1 MKNLLTTSL
10 FVDGKSIAVGTISGK
25 VTKKG
30 VQTGVTKSGTKYA
43 RVSLACGSTDYDVKH
58 TEYVLGLNGKHI
70 NRAGD
75 KADTYP
81 LLFVDAVAFGKT
93 AEFLEKN
100 IKAGDAM
107 RAIGTIQASEYNDN
121 ISVSLMIS
129 DFEKDFGTK
138 TNDPSL
144 AQTANEPVASAKTN
158 DEFDPFS
165 IDLASDDL
173 PF

>member
-1 MKNLLTTSL
+1 MKNLLTTSI
-10 FVDGKSIAVGTISGK
+10 FVEKQAVAIGTVSGK

-81 LLFVDAVAFGKT
+81 LLFVDVVAFGKT

-100 IKAGDAM
+100 IKAGDSM
-107 RAIGTIQASEYNDN
+107 RAIGTIQASEYNGN
-121 ISVSLMIS
+121 ISVSLTAS
-129 DFEKDFGTK
+129 DFEKDF
-138 TNDPSL
+138 
-144 AQTANEPVASAKTN
+144 AQKSEGNFGSDSAMEMQNTRNTSAS
-158 DEFDPFS
+158 DDPFD
-165 IDLASDDL
+165 IASDDL